1 MRFRERIQVQ
11 RDFTIDGYTFTP
23 YASAEVYF
31 DTRYDQFARYRL
43 TAGATLPIHRHFSV
57 EPYLVRQVDFAGNAA
72 ITNAIGLI
80 LIAAF

>member
-1 MRFRERIQVQ
+1 MCRVSREC
-11 RDFTIDGYTFTP
+11 TIKLLVR
-23 YASAEVYF
+23 AA
-31 DTRYDQFARYRL
+31 AL
-43 TAGATLPIHRHFSV
+43 ALPIHLHFSV